1 MEGGYEVKGGRWM
14 TLRSNHPAVSLPNL
28 PITEIEYESASVTT
42 QGVAFQTG
50 DQGQDGLHG
59 LPGWQDQE

>member
-1 MEGGYEVKGGRWM
+1 MEGGYEVKAARWM
-14 TLRSNHPAVSLPNL
+14 TLRSNHPNL